1 MIALRAKCS
10 GLILGLQRI
19 SVIKSPSFS
28 LEYCYETTRHQID
41 QIGPNVC
48 VYGYRCDFSDHQD
61 HQFEFLHDDL
71 PRISQLRFA
80 EGYLDYVMSDF
91 REQMKLI
98 EDLLYSKSIVS

>member
-1 MIALRAKCS
+1 MRAKCS

-48 VYGYRCDFSDHQD
+48 VYGYRWDFSDHQA
-61 HQFEFLHDDL
+61 HQFELLHDDL

-80 EGYLDYVMSDF
+80 EGYRDHVVSEL
-91 REQMKLI
+91 REQRKVI
-98 EDLLYSKSIVS
+98 EALLYSKPLVR